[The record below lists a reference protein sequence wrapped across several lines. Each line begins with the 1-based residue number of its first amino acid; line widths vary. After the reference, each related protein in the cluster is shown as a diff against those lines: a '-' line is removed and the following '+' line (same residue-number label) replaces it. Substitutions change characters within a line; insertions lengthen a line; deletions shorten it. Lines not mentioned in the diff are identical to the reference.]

1 ATLLHSFRA
10 PTLGEL
16 YSEGPHLA
24 SYSFEVGNPDLDAE
38 RGLAKE
44 LFLRYRG
51 DRFNVELTGY
61 HNAFFNYIFPRNT
74 GEQSPQFPSL
84 NIYQYQ
90 GAPALLYGLEASGEV
105 QMTQHLALS
114 GGLSYT
120 HGQRELTDEEQLLN
134 PGANEI
140 QPLPMMPP
148 LQGDVSV
155 KYAYNQFKVGVRS

>member
-1 ATLLHSFRA
+1 
-10 PTLGEL
+10 
-16 YSEGPHLA
+16 
-24 SYSFEVGNPDLDAE
+24 
-38 RGLAKE
+38 
-44 LFLRYRG
+44 
-51 DRFNVELTGY
+51 
-61 HNAFFNYIFPRNT
+61 
-74 GEQSPQFPSL
+74 
-84 NIYQYQ
+84 IYQYQ

-134 PGANEI
+134 PDANEI

-155 KYAYNQFKVGVRS
+155 KYAYNQFKVGVRSRFAAEQSRTGDFEEPTDSYMVFDLFGQYRFQTGKLLHTLSLDVENIFNQTYRHHLSRIKELLPEPGINVSLLYRVYF